1 MTDTPAKKL
10 LILEGPNVPAELV
23 EKSMEG
29 RLAIERVAPE
39 NARAAIQSDGVAAV
53 LADMGAFLPLARE
66 LADWQANALLAAVGE
81 GLCLADGEGT
91 LVWANKRFESYDDAT
106 RDAIG
111 RACRDTV
118 RWFNRKRDNRGPD
131 RLTSRK
137 HHVSSAGGDRTYE
150 VVVSAFTIDG
160 KTIEGGDVELGDVDR
175 VVAIVWDVTTS
186 SRIHA
191 KIDAID
197 RAGAELVRL
206 EVDHVRK
213 LNNAERLRILQEK
226 VIRSAHQLLNF
237 DNITIHLLDEE
248 TGRLELVMY
257 HGLPKEV
264 EDIDLYAAREGSG
277 TTGFVAST
285 GRSYICFD
293 TSKDDKYIEGLEH
306 AGSSLTV
313 PLLISDKVIGVFN
326 AESGEIGAFSEDDK
340 QFAEIFARYIAL
352 ALHILDLLVVER
364 YTTGETVSGVV
375 AGELNEPLDDLV
387 HEAEWLQAFGAS
399 NPDAASHAARIL
411 RDVDSIRSR
420 MKLVA
425 RGPRSILGAEQAMRS
440 AEPDPALVDKRILVA
455 DDEPG
460 IRNTIRDVLQRRGAI
475 VFTCQSG
482 AEAIDLLERAGDGD
496 PDAPRIDLVL
506 SDIKMPDRNGYEV
519 FSAAR
524 RLDEGRPVMLMT
536 GFGYDPHH
544 SIVRASQEGL
554 HCVLFKP
561 FQARQLLE
569 QVRSALIQRANSG
582 QG

>member
-1 MTDTPAKKL
+1 MSEKPTKKL
-10 LILEGPNVPAELV
+10 LILEGPDVPADV
-23 EKSMEG
+23 VAKAMEG

-39 NARAAIQSDGVAAV
+39 NARAALQSDGVAAI
-53 LADMGAFLPLARE
+53 LADMGSFLPMARE
-66 LADWQANALLAAVGE
+66 LADWQANALLGAVGE
-81 GLCLADGEGT
+81 GLCLANGEGA
-91 LVWANKRFESYDDAT
+91 LLWANRRFEAYDDAT

-111 RACRDTV
+111 RACRDSI
-118 RWFNRKRDNRGPD
+118 RWFNQKRNKTAVDRGA
-131 RLTSRK
+131 SRK
-137 HHVSSAGGDRTYE
+137 HHVTSGSGDRTYE
-150 VVVSAFTIDG
+150 VVVSAFMIDG
-160 KTIEGGDVELGDVDR
+160 KTLDMADPTEGDIDR
-175 VVAIVWDVTTS
+175 AVAIVWDVTNS

-191 KIDAID
+191 EIDAID

-226 VIRSAHQLLNF
+226 VIRSAHQLLSF

-257 HGLPKEV
+257 HGLGKEV
-264 EDIDLYAAREGSG
+264 EDIDLYASREGSG
-277 TTGFVAST
+277 TSGYVAAT
-285 GRSYICFD
+285 GRSYICYD
-293 TSKDDKYIEGLEH
+293 TSKDERYIEGLEQ

-326 AESGEIGAFSEDDK
+326 AESKEIGAFSEDDR

-387 HEAEWLQAFGAS
+387 HEAEWLQNLGV
-399 NPDAASHAARIL
+399 NDPEAAAHAAQIL
-411 RDVDSIRSR
+411 RDVDSIRDR

-425 RGPRSILGAEQAMRS
+425 RGPRSILGAEQALRS
-440 AEPDPALVDKRILVA
+440 AEPDPAIENRRILVA

-482 AEAIDLLERAGDGD
+482 SEAIELLEKSGDGD
-496 PDAPRIDLVL
+496 PDAPHIDLVL

-524 RLDEGRPVMLMT
+524 RLDETRPVMLMT

-569 QVRSALIQRANSG
+569 QVRSALINAENASKN
-582 QG
+582 